1 MDVATET
8 LYSDERPDS
17 AGFNSA
23 GFKLDRLA
31 RTFRKVLMT
40 NPAAN
45 ISIVGYLSADS
56 MKRYDLDANL
66 SRMGDRIKATRDRLT
81 SFGVWEKAITG
92 YLPLQAAPITEDL
105 IVVTARDTPMVNL
118 FPGKPVPV
126 GDESIDS
133 DPAKNGRIVVDPFLP
148 PAPPKT
154 QIIIGYT
161 LIPKGLQGVS
171 PIDPNNPLSTLHQ
184 FSFTITRPR
193 HAPYS
198 GGPEDSL
205 QGSVTLNDQGKVVNI
220 QAGAQEALVSK
231 PLLEGWIQAS
241 AFVQL
246 MVSANWSQ
254 TASGSTVMVPV
265 VQGAVGAQIL
275 VTPPFKILGAQV
287 QIGIQAQGTANLPAV
302 PPYAAPFAPG
312 PSVGA
317 QGGIVINVPLPKN
330 WL

>member
-8 LYSDERPDS
+8 LYSYESPDS

-23 GFKLDRLA
+23 GFKLARLA
-31 RTFRKVLMT
+31 RTFRKVLIT

-45 ISIVGYLSADS
+45 ISIVGYLTANS
-56 MKRYDLDANL
+56 MNDLGATL

-81 SFGVWEKAITG
+81 SFGVWEKSITG
-92 YLPLQAAPITEDL
+92 YLPLQAAPITEDV

-118 FPGKPVPV
+118 FLGIKPVPV
-126 GDESIDS
+126 GDDSIDS
-133 DPAKNGRIVVDPFLP
+133 APAKNGRIVVDPFLP

-161 LIPKGLQGVS
+161 LIPKGLQGVA
-171 PIDPNNPLSTLHQ
+171 PIDPLNPLSTLHQ

-193 HAPYS
+193 HPPYA

-205 QGSVTLNDQGKVVNI
+205 QGSVTIDEHGKIFNI
-220 QAGAQEALVSK
+220 QALAQEALVSK

-241 AFVQL
+241 GFVQL
-246 MVSANWSQ
+246 MVTAQWSK
-254 TASGSTVMVPV
+254 AVSGQTVMVPM
-265 VQGAVGAQIL
+265 VQGAVGGQIL
-275 VTPPFKILGAQV
+275 VTPPYKILDAQV
-287 QIGIQAQGTANLPAV
+287 QIGIQGMGTANLPAG
-302 PPYAAPFAPG
+302 PPQAAPFAPG
-312 PSVGA
+312 PSVGV
-317 QGGIVINVPLPKN
+317 QTGIVINVVLPKN